1 MGEAWRL
8 IHLVAA
14 AYWLGGL
21 IVLALVAVVAR
32 RNLEPESF
40 RKVMAGSGR
49 TFLAGSVI
57 AWLAIAVSGVAMASS
72 HLHNLG
78 ELRTTSWG
86 NTLEAKTGLA
96 MVAVSL
102 AAVHSVAGGRHR
114 SAGWVRASRFLSPI
128 ILIVTVGIFYLALR
142 LTES

>member
-1 MGEAWRL
+1 MDEAWRL

-21 IVLALVAVVAR
+21 IVLAMVAVVAR
-32 RNLEPESF
+32 RNLEPASF

-49 TFLAGSVI
+49 AFLAGSVI
-57 AWLAIAVSGVAMASS
+57 AWLAIAVSGVALARS

-96 MVAVSL
+96 VVAVTLS
-102 AAVHSVAGGRHR
+102 AVHSVAGRHR
-114 SAGWVRASRFLSPI
+114 STGWVKASRFLSPI
-128 ILIVTVGIFYLALR
+128 ILIVTVGIFYLAVR
-142 LTES
+142 LTEG